1 MRFNT
6 RHIDSGDSKDQI
18 ISKANS
24 NFDQIFS
31 FGIGPNGL
39 RGPVGPTGYPGSSGL
54 KGATGLTGQRH
65 SDFYKTGI
73 QPTGSQLSEYDSWI
87 NFSATGSNAI
97 SQYLS
102 GSWTPTGVSL
112 YGDDFFET
120 ENSIPGYVPTSEFNA
135 IYFSGSSQ
143 PDEYLVI
150 SDFDLDATRVN
161 PNYSKLLITT
171 RDQTA
176 NPIFEFRKVNGPT
189 SGQPAFYWDQSGN
202 NSGIKLNTEFPMLFS
217 ANGSYGAIGI
227 TGATG
232 NVSFS
237 SNNFSISSSRSI
249 YIGST
254 AGSGSRSFS
263 SVSNILFS
271 TNNFTVTPSSIVL
284 NHTSGGFSVEGS
296 VTVTPSASIQQ
307 DNILVIQK
315 NLTIPTSGNPV
326 GGPLMDVRS
335 STGGFNYS
343 ILSVGATSDSMGSTK
358 FGSTGGYAK
367 GMTGPS
373 GPFSYHVRK
382 TNYIT
387 PNFISIS
394 TTNLGTVPC
403 LDLSSTSYFD
413 KNVIVFGGTGSTAS
427 AGATSDFYV
436 ILPGNP
442 SSVNV
447 PSTENLPVWNTGDVS
462 EYKLL
467 FDGGS
472 GISASSL
479 KIRGVLVHQLYKQY
493 STSPVT
499 RRYVGYRFNNSCN
512 FIDVVYQP
520 PSVNSDNQVV
530 AFVKNCFGQGIQ
542 VQVTNVSATPRPIQ
556 VSSQTQRPST
566 ATE

>member
-1 MRFNT
+1 MRFNNI
-6 RHIDSGDSKDQI
+6 HIDAGDSKNAI

-24 NFDQIFS
+24 NFDQVFS
-31 FGIGPNGL
+31 FGIGPDGL

-65 SDFYKTGI
+65 SNFYKTGI
-73 QPTGSQLSEYDSWI
+73 QPTGSDLLEYDCWV

-120 ENSIPGYVPTSEFNA
+120 KNAIPGYVPTSEFNA

-143 PDEYLVI
+143 INESLVI
-150 SDFDLDATRVN
+150 SDFDLPSTTVN

-171 RDQTA
+171 RDQTT

-189 SGQPAFYWDQSGN
+189 SGQPAFYWDQTGN
-202 NSGIKLNTEFPMLFS
+202 NSKVRLASDFPLSFNV
-217 ANGSYGAIGI
+217 NGLSGSLGI
-227 TGATG
+227 TGASG
-232 NVSFS
+232 NFS
-237 SNNFSISSSRSI
+237 SYSNNFSVFSNKNII
-249 YIGST
+249 IGATSD
-254 AGSGSRSFS
+254 SGNRSFS
-263 SVSNILFS
+263 SLSNLIFS
-271 TNNFTVTPSSIVL
+271 FNNFNVSPTTISLTQSA
-284 NHTSGGFSVEGS
+284 GGFSISESLS
-296 VTVTPSASIQQ
+296 VSPSSSIAQ
-307 DNILVIQK
+307 DNILVVQK
-315 NLTIPTSGNPV
+315 NLDTPASPT

-343 ILSVGATSDSMGSTK
+343 ILSVGSTGNSIGFTK
-358 FGSTGGYAK
+358 FGSTGGYSK

-373 GPFSYHVRK
+373 GPFSYHIRK

-387 PNFISIS
+387 PNFLRIATSNI
-394 TTNLGTVPC
+394 GTVPC
-403 LDLSSTSYFD
+403 LDLSTTSYYD
-413 KNVIVFGGTGSTAS
+413 KNVLVFGATGSTAS

-442 SSVNV
+442 
-447 PSTENLPVWNTGDVS
+447 PSTSTPSQTNLPVWNTGDVS

-467 FDGGS
+467 FDDGGS
-472 GISASSL
+472 GSSTL
-479 KIRGVLVHQLYKQY
+479 GFKIKGVLVDQLYKQY

-499 RRYVGYRFNNSCN
+499 RRYVGYTFTNSCN
-512 FIDVVYQP
+512 FIDVTYQP

-530 AFVKNCFGQGIQ
+530 AFVKSSYGQGIQ
-542 VQVTNVSATPRPIQ
+542 VQITLVSATPRPIQ
-556 VSSQTQRPST
+556 TSTRPPRP
-566 ATE
+566 TEITE